1 VSSIPVLSLES
12 LRADDARIGAALV
25 EFGFLV
31 LENHGIPAAYWEPAF
46 AAAARAFALPAGV
59 KARYRGP
66 DDGSQRG
73 YLELRTELGG
83 GRDALDRKESW
94 HVRPNGH
101 RFANIFPDE
110 VPEFGPRM
118 LALVDALDAL
128 AVQILAGIDA
138 FLAKPPGHFARA
150 VQGSD
155 SLFRVNF
162 YPESTAGV
170 PRDRFLAHRDFDLI
184 TLLLGANRPGLEI
197 QARDGRWWPL
207 TPSSA
212 SIVVNAGDI
221 LALESRDRIPSAPH
235 RVVSPPRP
243 DGGRISMVYFVSPRR
258 EVRLDNG
265 VSAGEFIDARLRDAG
280 YLR

>member
-1 VSSIPVLSLES
+1 MSSVPVLSFDS
-12 LRADDARIGAALV
+12 LRAGDARIGAALV

-31 LENHGIPAAYWEPAF
+31 LEDHGIPEAHWEPAF
-46 AAAARAFALPAGV
+46 AAAARAFALPAEV
-59 KARYRGP
+59 KAKYRGP

-83 GRDALDRKESW
+83 GRDPLDRKESW

-118 LALVDALDAL
+118 LALVAALDDL
-128 AVQILAGIDA
+128 TLRILDGIDG
-138 FLAKPPGHFARA
+138 FLGKAPGHFACA
-150 VQGSD
+150 VRGSD

-162 YPESTAGV
+162 YPDSTAGTE
-170 PRDRFLAHRDFDLI
+170 RHRFLAHQDFDLI
-184 TLLLGANRPGLEI
+184 TLLLGADRPGLEI

-221 LALESRDRIPSAPH
+221 LALESRCRIPSAPH
-235 RVVSPPRP
+235 RVVSPPCP
-243 DGGRISMVYFVSPRR
+243 DGGRISMVYFVSPRP
-258 EVRLDNG
+258 EVRLVNDL
-265 VSAGEFIDARLRDAG
+265 SAGEFIDARLRDAG